1 MMDFIKD
8 LQESRMTRQGD
19 TVKRLTFAD
28 CCENMYLTL
37 LALEILTQYP
47 KQIPMA
53 KEYARRSKSVKYDK
67 FKIDSTDLYN
77 FIYFINGDEVA
88 LGKLKDPGSARRTQS
103 RTALPLKDIQ
113 NYLVNLSVGRTAFV
127 PQQMFI
133 RIENGLNIRNAEY
146 KELRR
151 YLVNFSKRPD
161 QAKKNIIT
169 KLMFAL
175 RSKLRNSDIIDIFSA
190 FVSDNDL
197 ESQRVKD
204 TEDYPSTPDVS
215 VMPRDLMYYRH
226 IDKSIPLVPLK
237 NFLDHTMSGRLPT
250 REMVKAY
257 VPIIESIDDIIKAGP
272 THIHMLKT
280 LHNRAKKSKD

>member
-1 MMDFIKD
+1 MMEFIKD

-47 KQIPMA
+47 KHFPMA
-53 KEYARRSKSVKYDK
+53 KEYARRSKAVNYDK

-77 FIYFINGDEVA
+77 FIYFITGDEVA
-88 LGKLKDPGSARRTQS
+88 LGKLKDPGSARRTQG
-103 RTALPLKDIQ
+103 RTALPLRDIQ
-113 NYLVNLSVGRTAFV
+113 NYLANMSVGRSSFA

-133 RIENGLNIRNAEY
+133 RIENGLNIRNTEY
-146 KELRR
+146 KEIRR
-151 YLVNFSKRPD
+151 YLVRFEKHPK
-161 QAKKNIIT
+161 QAKKNIVT

-175 RSKLRNSDIIDIFSA
+175 RSKLRNSDIIDIFSS
-190 FVSDNDL
+190 FVADNDL

-215 VMPRDLMYYRH
+215 TMPRDLMYYRL
-226 IDKSIPLVPLK
+226 IDKGIPLVPLK
-237 NFLDHTMSGRLPT
+237 NFLDHAASGRLPT
-250 REMVKAY
+250 RDMVKSY
-257 VPIIESIDDIIKAGP
+257 IPIIELVDDIIKAGP
-272 THIHMLKT
+272 THISMLKT
-280 LHNRAKKSKD
+280 LHKRAKKSKD

>member
-37 LALEILTQYP
+37 LALEILTHYP
-47 KQIPMA
+47 KQMPMA
-53 KEYARRSKSVKYDK
+53 KEYARRSKDVRYDK

-77 FIYFINGDEVA
+77 FLYFINGDEVA
-88 LGKLKDPGSARRTQS
+88 LGKLRDPGAARQTQG

-113 NYLVNLSVGRTAFV
+113 NYLANMSVGRTSFA

-133 RIENGLNIRNAEY
+133 RIENGLNIRNTEY

-151 YLVNFSKRPD
+151 YLVRFDKHPK

-175 RSKLRNSDIIDIFSA
+175 RSRLRNSDIIDIFSS
-190 FVSDNDL
+190 FVADNEL

-204 TEDYPSTPDVS
+204 TEEYPTTPDIS
-215 VMPRDLMYYRH
+215 TMPRDIMYYRH

-237 NFLDHTMSGRLPT
+237 NFLDHAASGKLPT
-250 REMVKAY
+250 RDMVRAY
-257 VPIIESIDDIIKAGP
+257 QPIIELIDDIIKAGP